1 MFEFIAL
8 FANTPVKIEPKIPE
22 IPWHPKASRGSSYFS
37 LGFIFSTKI
46 KLTILHKTP
55 IMIAPKVETYAAAG
69 VIPTKPHN
77 APVQIPT
84 NDGLEWNLR
93 SNIIH
98 AIKEAPVETVVVKKA
113 WIATLSI
120 PKAEPTLKPYHPIQ
134 SILVPSNTQG
144 KL

>member
-1 MFEFIAL
+1 APYNYPTAEMFEFIA
-8 FANTPVKIEPKIPE
+8 FIADTPIKIVPNIPE
-22 IPWHPKASRGSSYFS
+22 IPCHPKASRGSSYFS

-46 KLTILHKTP
+46 KLTLLHKTP

-84 NDGLEWNLR
+84 SDGLEWNLR
-93 SNIIH
+93 SNIID

-113 WIATLSI
+113 
-120 PKAEPTLKPYHPIQ
+120 
-134 SILVPSNTQG
+134 
-144 KL
+144 